1 MAHAARA
8 TRIHVHEPGERGVD
22 GILRLIELA
31 ADDGPTETLLTIMC
45 AEIAA
50 IANAD
55 IASVYAR
62 EAGEV
67 LVMRGNHGFP
77 AEAIGQVSLRV
88 GEGIT
93 GLVAERMRPVSAEHA
108 AQEAAYKPVPGLGEE
123 RFPVFLGIPLIGGG
137 SVVGVLVLQRR
148 ARPAF

>member
-1 MAHAARA
+1 MVTAARA
-8 TRIHVHEPGERGVD
+8 SIHVHERGERGVD

-31 ADDGPTETLLTIMC
+31 ADDGPIESVLAVMC
-45 AEIAA
+45 SEIAA
-50 IANAD
+50 IASAD

-77 AEAIGQVSLRV
+77 AEAIGRVSLRV

-93 GLVAERMRPVSAEHA
+93 GLVADRMRPVSAADA
-108 AQEAAYKPVPGLGEE
+108 AQEASYKHVPGLGEE

-148 ARPAF
+148 ATPA